1 MDDDQPPVGGSP
13 PEGAGGEH
21 DPGPST
27 GPNPAPAWPAP
38 APPAV
43 NPFPPT
49 INPGPAPAD
58 PDHVPTYLIPDPA
71 PAPAPAPAAAAAPDN
86 STRVEFE
93 IPVFSYAPPE
103 SAAPDRASSWATG
116 PLPPSDVPAPPEPP
130 APPEAPREPEPAGF
144 PPPDPLT
151 VPGPAVQNTPAVEHA
166 EAVEN
171 APAGAGPF
179 DASGLLRNRPVPPT
193 GGLRRV
199 LWRMSGGRIAFAPTG
214 RDQAREA
221 LHARVRTP
229 AASGRRRIA
238 MISLKGGVGK
248 TTTTVMLGHS
258 LASLRGDNVI
268 AVDANPD
275 AGNLAHRVHRET
287 DQTSR
292 DLLDARGALD
302 RYADVRQY
310 TSQAD
315 SRLEVLAGESDPALS
330 EAFSATDYEAVLA
343 ELERFY
349 SVVLTDC
356 GTGIL
361 HDAMRAVLFYADQLV
376 VVTSPAIDSA
386 QALSQLLDWLDK
398 HDYHHLV
405 ESAIVVVNGVRK
417 KSEIRIDQLSATFG
431 SRCRAVV
438 TIPYDAAL
446 STGGE
451 SSLAAL
457 APATQDAYLELA
469 AEVGDSFRAAR
480 RPGRDPRTDPS
491 RTPTGTGQPPGA

>member
-1 MDDDQPPVGGSP
+1 
-13 PEGAGGEH
+13 
-21 DPGPST
+21 
-27 GPNPAPAWPAP
+27 
-38 APPAV
+38 
-43 NPFPPT
+43 
-49 INPGPAPAD
+49 
-58 PDHVPTYLIPDPA
+58 
-71 PAPAPAPAAAAAPDN
+71 
-86 STRVEFE
+86 
-93 IPVFSYAPPE
+93 VFSYAPPATTRPE
-103 SAAPDRASSWATG
+103 SATSSPAG
-116 PLPPSDVPAPPEPP
+116 LPPTPGAPG
-130 APPEAPREPEPAGF
+130 RG
-144 PPPDPLT
+144 
-151 VPGPAVQNTPAVEHA
+151 V
-166 EAVEN
+166 
-171 APAGAGPF
+171 GPF
-179 DASGLLRNRPVPPT
+179 DTTQLLKSRPAAPT

-199 LWRMSGGRIAFAPTG
+199 LWRVSGGRIAFAPTG
-214 RDQAREA
+214 RDRAREA
-221 LHARVRTP
+221 LYARVRTP
-229 AASGRRRIA
+229 TASGRRRIA

-275 AGNLAHRVHRET
+275 AGNLAYRVHRET
-287 DQTSR
+287 NQTAR

-302 RYADVRQY
+302 RYADVRRF

-361 HDAMRAVLFYADQLV
+361 HDAMKAVLIYADQLV

-398 HDYHHLV
+398 HGHHHLV
-405 ESAIVVVNGVRK
+405 ESAVVVINGVRK
-417 KSEIRIDQLSATFG
+417 RSEVRLDQFSATFG
-431 SRCRAVV
+431 RRCRAVV
-438 TIPYDAAL
+438 TVPYDAEL

-457 APATQDAYLELA
+457 ASPTQDAYLELA
-469 AEVGDSFRAAR
+469 AAVGDGFGTPRHLA
-480 RPGRDPRTDPS
+480 RDPRTNLFRP
-491 RTPTGTGQPPGA
+491 PTGTRPFAPE